1 MIIRYDSIA
10 ALADAYVKHNCHYG
24 SGGWNRDSWFNNESK
39 SESIRKAR
47 YGDTALVP
55 KAEAL
60 LTQLDQAIETPRR
73 QWELAPAG
81 AFCSV
86 PDMLAGRPANMR
98 RMVMTQD
105 EKAPI
110 TILATT
116 TSSGGIHASTL
127 QKRGTVILA
136 LVMALTRVR
145 PVSLQQLTILD
156 GRDNG
161 ETVITAEINTHP
173 LDLATACYALTSA
186 GFARRLT
193 YGLAETLNRFT
204 GGWPRTYRYGNQ
216 EPYLARLR
224 QELAPDP
231 TRCLIIGS
239 AELHDELLQQPVA
252 WIQKQIAR
260 FTQDQE
266 ELSL

>member
-1 MIIRYDSIA
+1 MIIRYDSVA

-24 SGGWNRDSWFNNESK
+24 DGGWNRDSWFNNESEA
-39 SESIRKAR
+39 ESIRKAR
-47 YGDTALVP
+47 FGDTALVP

-98 RMVMTQD
+98 RMVLTQD

-110 TILATT
+110 TVLATT
-116 TSSGGIHASTL
+116 TSSGGINASTL

-161 ETVITAEINTHP
+161 ETIITAEINTSP

-204 GGWPRTYRYGNQ
+204 GGWPKGYRYGNS
-216 EPYLARLR
+216 EPYFARLR
-224 QELAPDP
+224 QELPPDP

-266 ELSL
+266 ENV